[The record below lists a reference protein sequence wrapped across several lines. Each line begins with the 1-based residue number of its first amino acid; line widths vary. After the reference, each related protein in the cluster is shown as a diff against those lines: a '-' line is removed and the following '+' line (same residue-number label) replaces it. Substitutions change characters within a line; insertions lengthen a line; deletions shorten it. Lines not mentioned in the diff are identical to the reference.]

1 MNNEFENNNGFPD
14 DGYKAEDDNNI
25 TPDHT
30 SEGASVDNAVNF
42 IISNIEENKAEA
54 QKDEFT
60 GAKAQTAD
68 ENINTGS
75 TGTESTIGGS
85 VAYAGANS
93 SSAAYSDT
101 GSTYRYAYNPYTEN
115 QTQNRNYSYQY
126 QQAAQPVRE
135 EPQTQKTKKNKK
147 SRPTLRKAVMCAGF
161 AVIFGVVASVG
172 FQVTNFI
179 GDKISPR
186 QNAAETIPQVNV
198 GDSDNSATGTSANKT
213 SVTDVTK
220 VVNAVM
226 PSIVSITNVS
236 EQQIPNVFG
245 GSQSQE
251 SKSSGTGI
259 IVGQNDNE
267 LLIAT
272 NNHVVS
278 DSKTLTVVFD
288 DEKTAEA
295 TIKGTDAAKDLAVIA
310 VKKKDISDDTMKK
323 IKVATL
329 GDSKTLKVGEP
340 AIAIGNALG
349 YGQSVTTGVISAL
362 DREVT
367 VENITNKLI
376 QTDAAINPGN
386 SGGALLNT
394 KGEVIGINAAKFSSN
409 GVEGM
414 GYAIPISD
422 ATPILNKLMTKTTR
436 EKVGENEQG
445 YIGITGA
452 NVTQEFSE
460 VYGFPTG
467 AYVSQ
472 VTKGSAAEDAGIER
486 GDIIVEFDGT
496 TIDSMETLQNTLQY
510 YKKGEK
516 VKVKIQT
523 PNQGGDYKE
532 KTVTVKL
539 GEKPEE

>member
-60 GAKAQTAD
+60 GAKVQTAD

-85 VAYAGANS
+85 AAYAGANS

-101 GSTYRYAYNPYTEN
+101 GSTYRYAYNPYTES

-126 QQAAQPVRE
+126 QQAAQPVHE
-135 EPQTQKTKKNKK
+135 EPQMKKTKKNKK

-236 EQQIPNVFG
+236 EQQIPNFFG

-445 YIGITGA
+445 YIGIKGA

-472 VTKGSAAEDAGIER
+472 VTKGGAAEDAGIER

>member
-14 DGYKAEDDNNI
+14 DGYKTEDDNNI

-54 QKDEFT
+54 QKDELT

-75 TGTESTIGGS
+75 TATESTVGGS
-85 VAYAGANS
+85 AAYAGANS

-126 QQAAQPVRE
+126 QQAAQPVHE
-135 EPQTQKTKKNKK
+135 EPQMKKTKKNKK

-236 EQQIPNVFG
+236 EQQIPNFFG

-445 YIGITGA
+445 YIGIKGA

-472 VTKGSAAEDAGIER
+472 VTKGGAAEDAGIER